1 MAGLMAGLLSLCFV
15 SGSSFPC
22 QKHTDSSVPPFR
34 LRFST
39 LCHTSND
46 DFQLLNSGLFFFLL
60 VWLVCLFVFPF
71 PLLVW
76 FYFFVI
82 SLGLN

>member
-1 MAGLMAGLLSLCFV
+1 MAGLLSLCFV

-39 LCHTSND
+39 LRHTSND
-46 DFQLLNSGLFFFLL
+46 DFQLLNCLFFLYLFIFSPFL
-60 VWLVCLFVFPF
+60 F
-71 PLLVW
+71 
-76 FYFFVI
+76 
-82 SLGLN
+82 